1 MAVQLRTKSGLRPL
15 TVRLPE
21 ACLDALEELVDSGVY
36 ASVAEAVRMAIRD
49 LISREGFLI
58 RAERR

>member
-21 ACLDALEELVDSGVY
+21 AYLDALEELVDSGVY